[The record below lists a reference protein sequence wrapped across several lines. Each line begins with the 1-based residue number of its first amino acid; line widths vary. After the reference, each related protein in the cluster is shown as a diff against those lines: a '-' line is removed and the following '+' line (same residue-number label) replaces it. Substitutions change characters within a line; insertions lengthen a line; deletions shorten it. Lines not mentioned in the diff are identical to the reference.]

1 MERGGSGKQI
11 GNWKGERGEEGREKT
26 RRREQREEGECV
38 KKNVHKK
45 PYFTYVICFTINNF
59 RPNTFLKCAVIFACI

>member
-26 RRREQREEGECV
+26 RRKEQREEGECV
-38 KKNVHKK
+38 KKMYIRNLTLLMSSVL
-45 PYFTYVICFTINNF
+45 P
-59 RPNTFLKCAVIFACI
+59 